1 MRIKFLKFEYEVTDK
16 EIDKMFNEYVKN
28 GGLEKYDKYVNQ
40 LPTSVFKDNLDLIF
54 NYFINHL
61 IYTSSFSVIACILIR
76 SFLLSYQIGSANIL
90 LFLVDIILVIST
102 ILFFGYVLGWLLY
115 FIVSFI
121 FFIPSIFKKIKVLF
135 HK

>member
-1 MRIKFLKFEYEVTDK
+1 MRIKFLKFEYEMTEK
-16 EIDKMFNEYVKN
+16 EIDKMFEKYVED
-28 GGLEKYDKYVNQ
+28 GGLEKYDKYVSR
-40 LPTSVFKDNLDLIF
+40 LPTYFIKENIDLIF

-76 SFLLSYQIGSANIL
+76 SFLPSYQIGRANIL

-102 ILFFGYVLGWLLY
+102 ILFSGYVLGWFLY

-121 FFIPSIFKKIKVLF
+121 FLFHLLLKKIKALF